1 MMNNTSNDNNSN
13 GVGPYR
19 ATSNMNTYI
28 DTPNANFNG
37 MMNVNIQN
45 TTTNSSNHG
54 NNVINSNN
62 NIQASP
68 TIDSSNAV
76 NSNYNNHVIDDN
88 LSSGSTMINNS
99 NNHNNSENVTKTYIG
114 SNNKPKKKTMTL
126 NLGPEFKIAFL
137 IVVILLIF
145 VFLLPYI
152 SDLIRGY

>member
-1 MMNNTSNDNNSN
+1 MNNTSNDNNSN
-13 GVGPYR
+13 GVGPYK

-62 NIQASP
+62 NIQASS

-76 NSNYNNHVIDDN
+76 NSNYNN
-88 LSSGSTMINNS
+88 
-99 NNHNNSENVTKTYIG
+99 SENVTKNYIV
-114 SNNKPKKKTMTL
+114 SNNKHKKKTMTL

>member
-1 MMNNTSNDNNSN
+1 MMNNTNNDNNSN
-13 GVGPYR
+13 GVGPYK

-62 NIQASP
+62 NIQASS

-76 NSNYNNHVIDDN
+76 NSNY
-88 LSSGSTMINNS
+88 
-99 NNHNNSENVTKTYIG
+99 NNSENVTKTYIG

-152 SDLIRGY
+152 SDLIKGY

>member
-13 GVGPYR
+13 GVGPYK

-37 MMNVNIQN
+37 MMNVNIQSG
-45 TTTNSSNHG
+45 TTNSSNHG

-76 NSNYNNHVIDDN
+76 NSNY
-88 LSSGSTMINNS
+88 
-99 NNHNNSENVTKTYIG
+99 NNSENVTKTYIG

-137 IVVILLIF
+137 IVVILLVF

-152 SDLIRGY
+152 SELIRGY

>member
-1 MMNNTSNDNNSN
+1 MNNTSNDNNSN

-37 MMNVNIQN
+37 MMNVNIQSG
-45 TTTNSSNHG
+45 TTNSSNHG

-76 NSNYNNHVIDDN
+76 NSNY
-88 LSSGSTMINNS
+88 
-99 NNHNNSENVTKTYIG
+99 NNSENVTKTYIG

-137 IVVILLIF
+137 IVVILLVF

-152 SDLIRGY
+152 SELIRGY

>member
-1 MMNNTSNDNNSN
+1 MMNNTNNDNNSN

-45 TTTNSSNHG
+45 TTTNNNQNVADISTNTTSTSNASVNVTTSNTYTSSDANVSSN
-54 NNVINSNN
+54 NSDGVVR
-62 NIQASP
+62 
-68 TIDSSNAV
+68 TYVSS
-76 NSNYNNHVIDDN
+76 D
-88 LSSGSTMINNS
+88 
-99 NNHNNSENVTKTYIG
+99 
-114 SNNKPKKKTMTL
+114 NKPKKKTVTL
-126 NLGPEFKIAFL
+126 NLGPESKIAFL

>member
-1 MMNNTSNDNNSN
+1 MNNTNNDNNSN

-45 TTTNSSNHG
+45 TTTNNNQNVTDISTNTTSTSNASVNVTTSNTYTSSDANVSSN
-54 NNVINSNN
+54 NS
-62 NIQASP
+62 AGVVR
-68 TIDSSNAV
+68 TYVSS
-76 NSNYNNHVIDDN
+76 D
-88 LSSGSTMINNS
+88 
-99 NNHNNSENVTKTYIG
+99 
-114 SNNKPKKKTMTL
+114 NKPKKKTVTL

>member
-1 MMNNTSNDNNSN
+1 MMNNTNNDNNSN

-45 TTTNSSNHG
+45 TTTNNNQNVADISTNTTSTSNASVNVTTSNTYTSSDANVSSN
-54 NNVINSNN
+54 NSDGVVR
-62 NIQASP
+62 
-68 TIDSSNAV
+68 TYVSS
-76 NSNYNNHVIDDN
+76 D
-88 LSSGSTMINNS
+88 
-99 NNHNNSENVTKTYIG
+99 
-114 SNNKPKKKTMTL
+114 NKPKKKTVTL

-152 SDLIRGY
+152 SDLIKGY

>member
-1 MMNNTSNDNNSN
+1 MNNTNNDNNSN

-37 MMNVNIQN
+37 MMNVNIQSG
-45 TTTNSSNHG
+45 T
-54 NNVINSNN
+54 INSDN

>member
-1 MMNNTSNDNNSN
+1 MNNTNSDNNSN

-45 TTTNSSNHG
+45 TTTNNNKNAADISTNTTSTSNASVNVTTSNTYTSSDANVSSN
-54 NNVINSNN
+54 NS
-62 NIQASP
+62 
-68 TIDSSNAV
+68 DGV
-76 NSNYNNHVIDDN
+76 VR
-88 LSSGSTMINNS
+88 
-99 NNHNNSENVTKTYIG
+99 TYIG
-114 SNNKPKKKTMTL
+114 SNNKPKKKTMAL

-137 IVVILLIF
+137 IVVILLVF

-152 SDLIRGY
+152 SELIRGY

>member
-1 MMNNTSNDNNSN
+1 MNNTNSDNNSN

-76 NSNYNNHVIDDN
+76 NSNYNN
-88 LSSGSTMINNS
+88 
-99 NNHNNSENVTKTYIG
+99 SENVTKTYIG

-137 IVVILLIF
+137 IVVILLVF

-152 SDLIRGY
+152 SELIRGY

>member
-1 MMNNTSNDNNSN
+1 MNNTSNDNNSN
-13 GVGPYR
+13 GVGPYK

-62 NIQASP
+62 NIQASS

-76 NSNYNNHVIDDN
+76 NSNY
-88 LSSGSTMINNS
+88 
-99 NNHNNSENVTKTYIG
+99 NNSENVTKTYIG

-137 IVVILLIF
+137 IVVILLVF

-152 SDLIRGY
+152 SELIRGY

>member
-1 MMNNTSNDNNSN
+1 MNNTSNDNNSN
-13 GVGPYR
+13 GVGPYK

-76 NSNYNNHVIDDN
+76 NSNYNN
-88 LSSGSTMINNS
+88 
-99 NNHNNSENVTKTYIG
+99 SENVTKTYIG

-137 IVVILLIF
+137 IVVILLVF

-152 SDLIRGY
+152 SELIRGY

>member
-13 GVGPYR
+13 GVGPYK

-62 NIQASP
+62 NIQASS

-76 NSNYNNHVIDDN
+76 NSNY
-88 LSSGSTMINNS
+88 
-99 NNHNNSENVTKTYIG
+99 NNSENVTKTYIG

-152 SDLIRGY
+152 SDLIKGY

>member
-1 MMNNTSNDNNSN
+1 MNNTSNDNNSN
-13 GVGPYR
+13 GVGPYK

-114 SNNKPKKKTMTL
+114 SKPKKKTMTL

-152 SDLIRGY
+152 SDLIKGY

>member
-1 MMNNTSNDNNSN
+1 MNNTSNDNNSN
-13 GVGPYR
+13 GVGPYK

-37 MMNVNIQN
+37 MMNVNIQSG
-45 TTTNSSNHG
+45 TTNSSNHG

-76 NSNYNNHVIDDN
+76 NSNY
-88 LSSGSTMINNS
+88 
-99 NNHNNSENVTKTYIG
+99 NNSENVTKTYIG

-137 IVVILLIF
+137 IVVILLVF

-152 SDLIRGY
+152 SELIRGY

>member
-1 MMNNTSNDNNSN
+1 MNNTNNDNNSN

-45 TTTNSSNHG
+45 TTTNNNQNVADISTNTTSTSNASVNVTTSNTYTSSDANVSSN
-54 NNVINSNN
+54 NSDGVVR
-62 NIQASP
+62 
-68 TIDSSNAV
+68 TYVSS
-76 NSNYNNHVIDDN
+76 D
-88 LSSGSTMINNS
+88 
-99 NNHNNSENVTKTYIG
+99 
-114 SNNKPKKKTMTL
+114 NKPKKKTVTL

-137 IVVILLIF
+137 IVVILLVF

-152 SDLIRGY
+152 SELIRGY

>member
-37 MMNVNIQN
+37 MMNVNIQSG
-45 TTTNSSNHG
+45 TTNSSNHG

-76 NSNYNNHVIDDN
+76 NSNY
-88 LSSGSTMINNS
+88 
-99 NNHNNSENVTKTYIG
+99 NNSENVTKTYIG

>member
-1 MMNNTSNDNNSN
+1 MNNTNNDNNSN

-62 NIQASP
+62 NIQASS

-76 NSNYNNHVIDDN
+76 NSNY
-88 LSSGSTMINNS
+88 
-99 NNHNNSENVTKTYIG
+99 NNSENVTKTYIG

-152 SDLIRGY
+152 SDLIKGY

>member
-1 MMNNTSNDNNSN
+1 MNNTNNGNNSN

-76 NSNYNNHVIDDN
+76 NSNYNN
-88 LSSGSTMINNS
+88 
-99 NNHNNSENVTKTYIG
+99 SENVTKTYIG

-137 IVVILLIF
+137 IVVILLVF

-152 SDLIRGY
+152 SELIRGY

>member
-1 MMNNTSNDNNSN
+1 MNNTNNGNNSN

-37 MMNVNIQN
+37 MMNVNIQSG
-45 TTTNSSNHG
+45 TTNSSNHG

-76 NSNYNNHVIDDN
+76 NSNY
-88 LSSGSTMINNS
+88 
-99 NNHNNSENVTKTYIG
+99 NNSENVTKTYIG

-137 IVVILLIF
+137 IVVILLVF

-152 SDLIRGY
+152 SELIRGY

>member
-1 MMNNTSNDNNSN
+1 MMNNTNNGNNSN

-37 MMNVNIQN
+37 MMNVNIQSG
-45 TTTNSSNHG
+45 TTNSSNHG
-54 NNVINSNN
+54 NNVIN
-62 NIQASP
+62 
-68 TIDSSNAV
+68 
-76 NSNYNNHVIDDN
+76 
-88 LSSGSTMINNS
+88 
-99 NNHNNSENVTKTYIG
+99 

-137 IVVILLIF
+137 IVVILLVF

-152 SDLIRGY
+152 SELIRGY

>member
-1 MMNNTSNDNNSN
+1 MNNTNNDNNSN

-62 NIQASP
+62 NIQASS

-76 NSNYNNHVIDDN
+76 NSNYNN
-88 LSSGSTMINNS
+88 
-99 NNHNNSENVTKTYIG
+99 SENVTKAYIG

>member
-1 MMNNTSNDNNSN
+1 MMNNTNNDNNSN

-76 NSNYNNHVIDDN
+76 NSNYNN
-88 LSSGSTMINNS
+88 
-99 NNHNNSENVTKTYIG
+99 SENVTKTYIG

-137 IVVILLIF
+137 IVVILLVF

-152 SDLIRGY
+152 SELIRGY

>member
-1 MMNNTSNDNNSN
+1 MNNTSNDNNSN
-13 GVGPYR
+13 GVGHYR

-28 DTPNANFNG
+28 DTPNANFND
-37 MMNVNIQN
+37 MMNVNIQSG
-45 TTTNSSNHG
+45 TTNSSNHG

-76 NSNYNNHVIDDN
+76 NSNY
-88 LSSGSTMINNS
+88 
-99 NNHNNSENVTKTYIG
+99 NNSENVTKTYIG

-137 IVVILLIF
+137 IVVILLVF

-152 SDLIRGY
+152 SELIRGY

>member
-1 MMNNTSNDNNSN
+1 MNNTNNDNNSN

-45 TTTNSSNHG
+45 TTTNNNQNVADISTNTTSTSNASVNVTTSNTYTSSDANVSSN
-54 NNVINSNN
+54 NSDGVVR
-62 NIQASP
+62 
-68 TIDSSNAV
+68 TYVSS
-76 NSNYNNHVIDDN
+76 D
-88 LSSGSTMINNS
+88 
-99 NNHNNSENVTKTYIG
+99 
-114 SNNKPKKKTMTL
+114 NKPKKKTVTL

-152 SDLIRGY
+152 SDLIKGY

>member
-1 MMNNTSNDNNSN
+1 MNNTNNDNNSN

-45 TTTNSSNHG
+45 TTTNNNQKVADISTNTTSTSNASVNVTTSNTYTSSDANVSSN
-54 NNVINSNN
+54 NSDGVVR
-62 NIQASP
+62 
-68 TIDSSNAV
+68 TYVSS
-76 NSNYNNHVIDDN
+76 D
-88 LSSGSTMINNS
+88 
-99 NNHNNSENVTKTYIG
+99 
-114 SNNKPKKKTMTL
+114 NKPKKKTVTL

-137 IVVILLIF
+137 IVVILLVF

-152 SDLIRGY
+152 SELIRGY